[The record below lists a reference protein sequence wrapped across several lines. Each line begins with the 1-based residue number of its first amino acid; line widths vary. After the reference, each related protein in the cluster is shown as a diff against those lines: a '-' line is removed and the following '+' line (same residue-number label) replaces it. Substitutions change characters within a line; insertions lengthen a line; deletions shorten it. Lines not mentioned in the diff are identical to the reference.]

1 MQMLQTFQQTLDS
14 REVAELLS
22 KRHSDLMRDISQY
35 EDYLSQNADLRFDNF
50 FIKSEYVA
58 GTGRRY
64 SNYLITKKGC
74 EFLAHKMTGQKGAV
88 FTARYIELFH
98 QMEQGQWTELQE
110 FMQSQR
116 ALNATMTKLI
126 ETLLNKA
133 TVETPHTHIGY
144 AKEEIN
150 LEELIQAQASKSQM
164 KMEGF
169 PTEVRHLADTLL
181 QQEERNFSYVSR
193 VLHSMGYPISHTAV
207 RTYYHQVLKGGNS
220 HE

>member
-1 MQMLQTFQQTLDS
+1 MNHLMDVSLTLDS
-14 REVAELLS
+14 REVSKMLAKNHADLL
-22 KRHSDLMRDISQY
+22 RDISKY
-35 EDYLSQNADLRFDNF
+35 ERYFNESKIALVEF
-50 FIKSEYVA
+50 FIPDTYIDSKGEE
-58 GTGRRY
+58 RKC
-64 SNYLITKKGC
+64 YLITKKGC
-74 EFLAHKMTGQKGAV
+74 EFLAHKMTGQKGAA

-207 RTYYHQVLKGGNS
+207 RTYYRQVLKGGNS